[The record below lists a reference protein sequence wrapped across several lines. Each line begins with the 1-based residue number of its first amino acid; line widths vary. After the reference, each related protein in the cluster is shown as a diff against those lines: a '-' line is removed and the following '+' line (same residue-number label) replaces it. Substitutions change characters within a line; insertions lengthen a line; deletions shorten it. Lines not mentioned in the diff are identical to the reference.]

1 MIQQNDGSRADSPAQ
16 PGVVYVLSIAG
27 MAGIVKIGRVRG
39 ITLQDVRKRV
49 GTLRSGSPY
58 PYNIEYASK
67 VDDAIRAERT
77 LHQIHDAS
85 RLREHGGGSEW
96 FAISVENGRATFEL
110 AGLELLKE
118 VDEPDVDEIP
128 TEPAAMDSSPATR
141 RPPFTFDA
149 LGVPEGAELAYSP
162 DESFACRVVS
172 VDPPR
177 VEYEGDNMT
186 LGALTTRLYGSP
198 ASGLVRWKYNGKTL
212 YSIQQGLALEQ
223 ESGEEESQ

>member
-1 MIQQNDGSRADSPAQ
+1 MVQQNDGSGADSQAQ
-16 PGVVYVLSIAG
+16 PGVVYVLSNAG
-27 MAGIVKIGRVRG
+27 MEGIVKIGRVRG

-49 GTLRSGSPY
+49 GGLRTGSPY
-58 PYNIEYASK
+58 PYNIEYASR
-67 VDDAIRAERT
+67 VNDAVRAERT
-77 LHQIHDAS
+77 LHQIHNAN

-96 FAISVENGRATFEL
+96 FAISVESARATFEL

-128 TEPAAMDSSPATR
+128 TEPAATDSSPPTR

-162 DESFACRVVS
+162 DENITCLVVS
-172 VDPPR
+172 QDPPK
-177 VEYEGDNMT
+177 VNYEGTEMT
-186 LGALTTRLYGSP
+186 LGGLTTQLYGSP

-212 YSIQQGLALEQ
+212 YAIQQGLALES
-223 ESGEEESQ
+223 ESVEDEAL